1 MPVPDLLRIACAA
14 VAIMLM
20 AACIYA
26 MFRSRD
32 ADQRLRF
39 GSTALIALVVVAG
52 QLDTLGGPGNWR
64 MPVLLVALVLFTI
77 GAVRFLVKD
86 RRRALER

>member
-1 MPVPDLLRIACAA
+1 MPVPDLLRLACAA
-14 VAIMLM
+14 VALLLM

-32 ADQRLRF
+32 TDQRLRF

-52 QLDTLGGPGNWR
+52 QLDNLGGPGNWR
-64 MPVLLVALVLFTI
+64 MPVLLVALVLATV
-77 GAVRFLVKD
+77 GAARFLVKD
-86 RRRALER
+86 RRRVER